1 MRPSRARCAMVSLLA
16 RQVLVSLHLCGA
28 VSQLGNIR
36 SHAYLHQIGGG
47 AAVMHAI
54 APDSKER
61 SKKYAKSVAAKTFD
75 RLGHALSAPMK
86 C

>member
-1 MRPSRARCAMVSLLA
+1 MFSLLA
-16 RQVLVSLHLCGA
+16 PQVLASLHLCGA
-28 VSQLGNIR
+28 VPQLGNIR
-36 SHAYLHQIGGG
+36 SHAYLHQDGGG

-61 SKKYAKSVAAKTFD
+61 GKTLAKSPVAARTFD